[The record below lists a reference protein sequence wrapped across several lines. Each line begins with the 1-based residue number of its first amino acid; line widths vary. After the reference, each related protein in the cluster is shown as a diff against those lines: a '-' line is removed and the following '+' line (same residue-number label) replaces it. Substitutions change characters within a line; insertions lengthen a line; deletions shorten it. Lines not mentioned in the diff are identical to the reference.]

1 MSILLY
7 LRVFV
12 GRNLHMMSILAR
24 IWHHLIF
31 AYDVAFGVSVIFSY
45 LSNTYIFA
53 LQSLKELKV
62 QHTMSHIDKKKQTPG
77 TVEIQSHLQPLF
89 LGFSLFPLNFCSYKI
104 DKLSK
109 LVDYPTL
116 TGNWPN
122 QVIFLLFNI
131 FWYNSDLVKHQ

>member
-31 AYDVAFGVSVIFSY
+31 AYDVAFGISVIFSY

-53 LQSLKELKV
+53 L
-62 QHTMSHIDKKKQTPG
+62 
-77 TVEIQSHLQPLF
+77 
-89 LGFSLFPLNFCSYKI
+89 
-104 DKLSK
+104 
-109 LVDYPTL
+109 
-116 TGNWPN
+116 
-122 QVIFLLFNI
+122 
-131 FWYNSDLVKHQ
+131 